1 MKRQKVTGQS
11 DLCTSVGRR
20 VYEENITME
29 NLVGVFGG
37 AAAACAG
44 GAAAS
49 GWTVAV
55 IVSNI
60 AFDGLD
66 YNRADRML
74 RRSLLVSSNFQAI
87 LLGCAAVF
95 ALLSGSVIAF
105 VTCLITALGF
115 LSNVWTLA
123 PRKGPRVTGMRE
135 NRKGKRIIAVALTL
149 IQTGFATL
157 GAFLAA
163 VGI

>member
-1 MKRQKVTGQS
+1 MDS
-11 DLCTSVGRR
+11 LA
-20 VYEENITME
+20 NI
-29 NLVGVFGG
+29 FAAS
-37 AAAACAG
+37 AAAFAG

-55 IVSNI
+55 IFANI

-74 RRSLLVSSNFQAI
+74 RRTLLVSSNFQAI
-87 LLGCAAVF
+87 LLGCASVF
-95 ALLSGSVIAF
+95 ALLSGSIVAF
-105 VTCLITALGF
+105 ITCLITALGF

-135 NRKGKRIIAVALTL
+135 NRKGKRMVAVALTI
-149 IQTGFATL
+149 IQTCFAAA
-157 GAFLAA
+157 GAVLAA
-163 VGI
+163 FGI